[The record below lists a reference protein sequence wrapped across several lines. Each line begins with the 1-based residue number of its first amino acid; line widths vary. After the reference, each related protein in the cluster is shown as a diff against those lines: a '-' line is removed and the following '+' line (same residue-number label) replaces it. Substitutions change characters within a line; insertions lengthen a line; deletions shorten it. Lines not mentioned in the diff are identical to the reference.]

1 MNKKGFTLV
10 ELLTV
15 IVLLSVIALL
25 IIPVV
30 DNFVYGSRESAYEIE
45 VENIIAATKAWEAD
59 NPEKIPD
66 NNEVIEITLN
76 DLVNGDTAYIEQ
88 PTNPV
93 TGKLFSLE
101 TKITIVNNNG
111 SFEYEVTDSSVDI

>member
-1 MNKKGFTLV
+1 MNKRGFTLV

-25 IIPVV
+25 IVPVV
-30 DNFVYGSRESAYEIE
+30 ENFVSGSRENAYDIE

-66 NNEVIEITLN
+66 LNEVLEITLN
-76 DLVNGDTAYIEQ
+76 DLVNGTTAYIEQ
-88 PTNPV
+88 PTNPL

-111 SFEYEVTDSSVDI
+111 SFEYEITDSSIE